1 MNSFAHKLVV
11 NPWLN
16 PNPIEFPWLER
27 CEKDYETLKNTEL
40 PKRSSTSTVP
50 QKIWD
55 MQKIPAKPK
64 TKEDFVPEKSIFELL
79 AWYQP
84 LHNHTLHDYGI
95 YLTDTG
101 IVKVAESLQLGLTEH
116 NIRLTRRQLLFWAA
130 HVLYLHELGHALIE
144 RLVYAMEANTEQY
157 YSKAANTYHGFIFM
171 EEALCNTFVCGM
183 YPLVIEKYCPAEFSE
198 LNQHT
203 HVMKD
208 VLIDFMRK
216 QPPGYC
222 DFLPIPVPPHR
233 SHGFIE
239 NIKALL
245 LHIYEIQESSQEQG
259 IRKLLNGVAAY
270 IWTKSWPNLD
280 KLNFESWPDQQ
291 SEPSATCPFDVMLQE
306 LLPWQTPVYVLDH
319 AENEVWDIS
328 CMARTTVR
336 WEKDW
341 VLKNLENESLLT
353 MINSNVMEKIKDI
366 MEEGKITGSVY
377 FGPGSLG
384 DDTNKSL
391 IDYLP
396 EIDEID
402 GDFICADNGITSLT
416 KIYEKIKSING
427 YADFSGNEIES
438 HVLGL
443 LKIKNLK
450 EVIFQHPNHL
460 KLCEV
465 SCILNK
471 HLQINN
477 NIIISFQ
484 RVLIENDFDEYG
496 VL

>member
-16 PNPIEFPWLER
+16 PNQIEFPWLER
-27 CEKDYETLKNTEL
+27 CEKDYETLKNTKL
-40 PKRSSTSTVP
+40 PKQSGTPIVP

-55 MQKIPAKPK
+55 MEKIPVTPE
-64 TKEDFVPEKSIFELL
+64 TKEGLVPEKSIFELL

-84 LHNHTLHDYGI
+84 LHNHTLLDYGI
-95 YLTDTG
+95 YLTDVG

-144 RLVYAMEANTEQY
+144 RLVYAMETNNEQY

-183 YPLVIEKYCPAEFSE
+183 HPLVIEKYCPAEFSE

-222 DFLPIPVPPHR
+222 NFLPIPVPPHR

-245 LHIYEIQESSQEQG
+245 LHIYEIQESSQEHG
-259 IRKLLNGVAAY
+259 VRKLLNGVAAY
-270 IWTKSWPNLD
+270 IWTKSWPNLED
-280 KLNFESWPDQQ
+280 LHFESWPDQLM
-291 SEPSATCPFDVMLQE
+291 EPSATCPFDVMLQE

-341 VLKNLENESLLT
+341 VLKNLENKSLLT
-353 MINSNVMEKIKDI
+353 MINSNVMEKLKDI

-377 FGPGSLG
+377 FGPYSLK
-384 DDTNKSL
+384 DPNKDYRHEIEEL
-391 IDYLP
+391 KNLYKINDLYKDAIIVYLP
-396 EIDEID
+396 EIEEIN
-402 GDFICADNGITSLT
+402 GDFICDKNDITSLT
-416 KIYEKIKSING
+416 QIHKKIKSIKG
-427 YADFSGNEIES
+427 YAYFTGNNIKS
-438 HVLGL
+438 SVLGL
-443 LKIKNLK
+443 VKVVNL
-450 EVIFQHPNHL
+450 ERVILHNSDNPEL
-460 KLCEV
+460 ERV
-465 SCILNK
+465 SEILNK
-471 HLQINN
+471 YL
-477 NIIISFQ
+477 
-484 RVLIENDFDEYG
+484 V
-496 VL
+496 